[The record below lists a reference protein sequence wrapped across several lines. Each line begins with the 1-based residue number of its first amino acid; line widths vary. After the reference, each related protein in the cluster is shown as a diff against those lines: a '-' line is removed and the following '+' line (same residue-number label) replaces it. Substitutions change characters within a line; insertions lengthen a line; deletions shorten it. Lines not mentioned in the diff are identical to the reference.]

1 MKKFRTI
8 VAVLLGL
15 GLASFF
21 LFYAGAFRDN
31 RDPLSVIDYV
41 YACLANHEPFLI
53 YSVSD
58 RKKFD
63 YLAVRRVMEK
73 HFLKKIAS
81 IRHEIAGT
89 STDRTLVKTTITYRD
104 HSSAVLLTELKNQG
118 SAWQVNPDILAE
130 RNCPL

>member
-1 MKKFRTI
+1 MKKFKAI

-15 GLASFF
+15 GLVSFF

-31 RDPLSVIDYV
+31 RDPLSVIDHV

-63 YLAVRRVMEK
+63 YLAVRGVMEEN
-73 HFLKKIAS
+73 FLKKIAG
-81 IRHEIAGT
+81 IRHEIAATGA
-89 STDRTLVKTTITYRD
+89 DRTLVRTTITYRD
-104 HSSAVLLTELKNQG
+104 NSVAVLLAELKNRG
-118 SAWQVNPDILAE
+118 GAWHVNPDIRAE